1 MKIVAKTWYFRYAFS
16 KTIRFIQV

>member
-1 MKIVAKTWYFRYAFS
+1 MKIVAKTWYFRYACS